1 MHIPLY
7 DSQTTPASAYCE
19 KCRQEVYHGE
29 AGFSGRGGG
38 SAGTAS
44 GPQSARP

>member
-19 KCRQEVYHGE
+19 KCRQEVYHGV
-29 AGFSGRGGG
+29 ALPGLLPSRGQQ
-38 SAGTAS
+38 
-44 GPQSARP
+44 GPE